1 MKITNVKIRRIG
13 RENGLRA
20 VAASRVDDCFVV
32 HEIRLIDGKEGLFVA
47 MPSRKVNDG
56 SFMDVAHPI
65 NIETRRLIEKMI
77 IEKYNETNEE
87 QAA

>member
-1 MKITNVKIRRIG
+1 MKITNVKIRRIDSQN
-13 RENGLRA
+13 RLRA
-20 VAASRVDDCFVV
+20 VASITIDDCFVV

-77 IEKYNETNEE
+77 IERYNETNEE
-87 QAA
+87 RAA